1 MAANSSI
8 SDHAQAVPEDDH
20 HATPLRHKIG
30 GEQDAAMYAAMRLTM
45 TSPVPAALKAA
56 IELGVFEILAKARG
70 IGKSL
75 TAKEIASQV
84 VQPVSGLSVINHG
97 CLERILRLLASE
109 NVVSESAVTVAS
121 GNSSSY
127 SNRSTERCYALLP
140 VGTYFVRSDEDGA
153 SLAPLL
159 FLEQDRDF
167 QEGWHH
173 LSATLLDDSTEPFR
187 RAHGESYFQY
197 TSHNPRF
204 SDFLNA
210 GMGNQSRLYMQ
221 AVLRTYH
228 GFQDVKCLV
237 DVGGGTG
244 SSLALITAKYPH
256 MRGINY
262 DLPHVAAASP
272 AYLGVEHIGGNMFES
287 VPSGDAI
294 FMKWILHGWNDSE
307 CVTILRNCFNAL
319 PASGGKVILVE
330 SVLPDFVLHS
340 EIDAGMRAALQ
351 MDLIVMMLNTVGA
364 KERTLQEFRQLAM
377 AAGFASVCVVVTV
390 DFLSVLEFNKA

>member
-20 HATPLRHKIG
+20 HATPLRPKIVD
-30 GEQDAAMYAAMRLTM
+30 EQDAAMYAAIRLTM

-70 IGKSL
+70 VGKSL

-140 VGTYFVRSDEDGA
+140 VGTYFVRSDEGGA

-167 QEGWHH
+167 QKGWHH
-173 LSATLLDDSTEPFR
+173 LSATVLDDSAEPFK

-204 SDFLNA
+204 SELLNA
-210 GMGNQSRLYMQ
+210 GMGHQSRLYMQ

-256 MRGINY
+256 IRGINY

-294 FMKWILHGWNDSE
+294 FMKVMI
-307 CVTILRNCFNAL
+307 
-319 PASGGKVILVE
+319 ASL
-330 SVLPDFVLHS
+330 S
-340 EIDAGMRAALQ
+340 
-351 MDLIVMMLNTVGA
+351 
-364 KERTLQEFRQLAM
+364 
-377 AAGFASVCVVVTV
+377 AS
-390 DFLSVLEFNKA
+390 

>member
-1 MAANSSI
+1 MAVNSNT
-8 SDHAQAVPEDDH
+8 DHAQATKEDH
-20 HATPLRHKIG
+20 HEIPSRHG
-30 GEQDAAMYAAMRLTM
+30 THGEQDAAARYAAMRLATM
-45 TSPVPAALKAA
+45 IAVPAALKAA
-56 IELGVFEILAKARG
+56 IELGVFEILAKAPG
-70 IGKSL
+70 VGKSL

-109 NVVSESAVTVAS
+109 NVVSESAVTVES

-173 LSATLLDDSTEPFR
+173 LSATVLDDSTDTFT

-204 SDFLNA
+204 SDLLNA

-256 MRGINY
+256 IRGINY

-272 AYLGVEHIGGNMFES
+272 AYPGVEHVGGDMFES

-294 FMKWILHGWNDSE
+294 FIKVLIDSPIFMHGIWLANLITSSSIVLLLLFTAAPRVVPGE
-307 CVTILRNCFNAL
+307 CR
-319 PASGGKVILVE
+319 
-330 SVLPDFVLHS
+330 
-340 EIDAGMRAALQ
+340 
-351 MDLIVMMLNTVGA
+351 
-364 KERTLQEFRQLAM
+364 
-377 AAGFASVCVVVTV
+377 
-390 DFLSVLEFNKA
+390 